1 MIVAVTFA
9 LSVLLCGLYLKL
21 AQRWQIVD
29 RPNERSS
36 HERPTPHGGGI
47 GLIVAFSLGL
57 LLAAM
62 QEGSWPSTYYLLA
75 MGAQVLMVLGVVDD
89 ITDLSRGLR
98 FAIYGVLCFMVAIV
112 LGPPAFATQGV
123 LAWFAIA
130 CAAFAML
137 WLLNLYNFMDGI
149 DGLAGLQAVVA
160 AGGAGVLCLVLGDDA
175 RYALFCL
182 LLAAAH
188 LGFLYWN
195 RPPARLFMGDAGS
208 VPTGFLL
215 AALALYGHIQGYLTG
230 YAWLILLAVFITD
243 ATWTLV
249 WRMLKGQPFTR
260 PHRLHAY
267 QRLSRHWGS
276 HGRVDALF
284 LGLAVCWLLP
294 LAAMAALWPE
304 WGLFL
309 VILAYLPL
317 LPGMAVA
324 GRFA

>member
-1 MIVAVTFA
+1 MIVAVTFL
-9 LSVLLCGLYLKL
+9 LSLLLCGVYLQL
-21 AQRWQIVD
+21 ARRWQIVD
-29 RPNERSS
+29 RPNDRSS

-57 LLAAM
+57 MLVAVLH
-62 QEGSWPSTYYLLA
+62 GSWPSSYYLLA

-89 ITDLSRGLR
+89 LVDLSRALR
-98 FAIYGVLCFMVAIV
+98 FGIYGVVCLLVAVIV
-112 LGPPAFATQGV
+112 VPAAFVDGGPLLW
-123 LAWFAIA
+123 LAVA

-149 DGLAGLQAVVA
+149 DGLAGLQAVFA
-160 AGGAGVLCLVLGDDA
+160 AGAAGVLCLVLTGDT
-175 RYALFCL
+175 RYALCCL

-215 AALALYGHIQGYLTG
+215 AALALYGHVQGALSG
-230 YAWLILLAVFITD
+230 LAWLILLALFITD
-243 ATWTLV
+243 ATWTLL
-249 WRMLKGQPFTR
+249 WRIARGEPFTR

-276 HGRVDALF
+276 HARVDALF
-284 LGLAVCWLLP
+284 VAIALLWLLP
-294 LAAMAALWPE
+294 LAGAAAAWPE
-304 WGLFL
+304 WGFFL

-317 LPGMAVA
+317 LPGMAIA
-324 GRFA
+324 RRFA